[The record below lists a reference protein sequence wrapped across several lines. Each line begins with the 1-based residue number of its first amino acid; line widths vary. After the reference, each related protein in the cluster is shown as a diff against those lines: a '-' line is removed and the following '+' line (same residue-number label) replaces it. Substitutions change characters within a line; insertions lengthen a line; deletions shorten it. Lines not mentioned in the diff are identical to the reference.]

1 MLSARLIRK
10 IEDNAEELTRGAVA
24 DIQKNPHTPAYHRLE
39 YDELHRRAYSVYHN
53 LGHWI
58 GEKNETKLEAAYGEL
73 GRTRRAEKTPL
84 AEVVFALIL
93 LKEHLRDYVLK
104 QSLSD
109 SAVEVYQ
116 EEELN
121 LLIDRFFDRAMYH
134 TIRGY
139 EAGGAKS

>member
-1 MLSARLIRK
+1 MLSARLIKK
-10 IEDNAEELTRGAVA
+10 IEANAEEITRGAVA
-24 DIQKNPHTPAYHRLE
+24 DLQKNPRTPAYHRLE
-39 YDELHRRAYSVYHN
+39 YDELHRRAYSVYHK
-53 LGHWI
+53 LGHWL
-58 GEKNETKLEAAYGEL
+58 GEKNEAPLEAAYGEL
-73 GRTRRAEKTPL
+73 GRTRRGEGTPL

-121 LLIDRFFDRAMYH
+121 LLVDRFFDRALYH
-134 TIRGY
+134 TVRGY
-139 EAGGAKS
+139 EAGGGKS